1 MSSVDMCAKILNKT
15 IEIYSHVIHDIVLCP
30 KIEADICWGP
40 HNILDL
46 QSLVDE
52 VNVVLLIF
60 IVCF

>member
-52 VNVVLLIF
+52 VNATK
-60 IVCF
+60 